1 MTFSDR
7 LYVEIVALEDE
18 HPPNPHPIREGR
30 FDPAMVYKVLGVYNP
45 SETSECYL
53 MLVNPQRQ
61 IWFIPQRHLRA
72 YKLIDSNEFFI
83 PKRLLT
89 VDGDEAAPRAMAATQ
104 PGRVIRG
111 ERDREQRPGAGAIFA
126 RRRPPAPQP

>member
-7 LYVEIVALEDE
+7 LYVEIVPLENH
-18 HPPNPHPIREGR
+18 HPPHPHPIREGR
-30 FDPAMVYKVLGVYNP
+30 FDPAMVYKVIGVYNP

-53 MLVNPQRQ
+53 MLVSPERQ
-61 IWFIPQRHLRA
+61 IWFIPQRHVRA

-83 PKRLLT
+83 PKRLLEGGG
-89 VDGDEAAPRAMAATQ
+89 DGAKALAATQ
-104 PGRVIRG
+104 PGRVIR
-111 ERDREQRPGAGAIFA
+111 EREQRPGAGAMFA

>member
-1 MTFSDR
+1 MTFNDR
-7 LYVEIVALEDE
+7 LYVEIVRLENDR
-18 HPPNPHPIREGR
+18 PPHPHPIRDGR
-30 FDPAMVYKVLGVYNP
+30 LDPAMVYKVLGVYNP

-89 VDGDEAAPRAMAATQ
+89 GDGDEPAPRAMAATQ
-104 PGRVIRG
+104 PGRVIR
-111 ERDREQRPGAGAIFA
+111 ERDREQRPGEGAIFA

>member
-7 LYVEIVALEDE
+7 LYVEIVPLENE
-18 HPPNPHPIREGR
+18 RPPHPHPIRDGR

-53 MLVNPQRQ
+53 MLVNPERQ

-72 YKLIDSNEFFI
+72 YKLIESNEFFI
-83 PKRLLT
+83 PKRLLAAGGE
-89 VDGDEAAPRAMAATQ
+89 DGARPTPATQ
-104 PGRVIRG
+104 PGRVIR
-111 ERDREQRPGAGAIFA
+111 EREQRPGAGAIFA